1 VRGGGEGGRNDP
13 NIVCTYEQKKIKKI
27 ILVHESV
34 FPAFRKVLVP
44 SAWVISAYS
53 SMNE

>member
-1 VRGGGEGGRNDP
+1 MTQTLYAHMNK
-13 NIVCTYEQKKIKKI
+13 KKIKKI